1 MITGGALVVSKG
13 LAYSLTHKEKP
24 VPFGQGDR
32 KSMEYA
38 AMKAVMDMETKLGY
52 IPRDV
57 SAEKCGY
64 DVESHIPESK
74 QDTAHNN
81 ALRFIEVKGRQKG
94 ASTVTVSK
102 NEILTALNRP
112 EQFILA
118 IVEVEGEKTHITYLQ
133 RPFQNPPDFTA
144 TSINYDIQDL
154 IRQSDIL
161 LQE

>member
-1 MITGGALVVSKG
+1 
-13 LAYSLTHKEKP
+13 
-24 VPFGQGDR
+24 
-32 KSMEYA
+32 MEYA

-64 DVESHIPESK
+64 DVESQIPESK

-102 NEILTALNRP
+102 NEILTALNQP

-118 IVEVEGEKTHITYLQ
+118 IVEVDGEKTHIIYLQ